1 MISYYECD
9 DTCMSYLASRQLMLA
24 INSYL
29 TPLPVVGFYWRHSFI
44 GDTSKYWRAWN
55 SEQKEVSKGWLYAVK
70 CLSNYVRRDK
80 SLEEMTAGS
89 AEERQRR
96 NEGRGVEQ
104 GLTLDFNDDKLDLK
118 GRQLALGLLWSSEH
132 WTRLG
137 RLTINSVDY
146 GL

>member
-55 SEQKEVSKGWLYAVK
+55 FRTERRKQRLAICRKVSVQL
-70 CLSNYVRRDK
+70 R
-80 SLEEMTAGS
+80 
-89 AEERQRR
+89 EERQEPRG
-96 NEGRGVEQ
+96 NDSWVGRGKAAKECQ
-104 GLTLDFNDDKLDLK
+104 GEELS
-118 GRQLALGLLWSSEH
+118 R
-132 WTRLG
+132 
-137 RLTINSVDY
+137 V
-146 GL
+146 

>member
-1 MISYYECD
+1 M
-9 DTCMSYLASRQLMLA
+9 
-24 INSYL
+24 
-29 TPLPVVGFYWRHSFI
+29 VFI
-44 GDTSKYWRAWN
+44 GVIRLLEIRQNTDGRET

-118 GRQLALGLLWSSEH
+118 GRQLALGLL
-132 WTRLG
+132 
-137 RLTINSVDY
+137 
-146 GL
+146 